1 MKRFIPYLLILIL
14 LALIIINKDTIY
26 AKYTEYIIDI
36 ESKKIKVPENNEYA
50 RKYSFSYVQLTD
62 NFIPD
67 NKQDLLNI
75 LFTGLNSGQT
85 SFEFYCSKDYT
96 TCIEDVNSIAK
107 DQVLISDINNFVHPF
122 NSFNHIETK
131 YDTLGH
137 VTITTTRN
145 YTEKQIEEIN
155 NKVNEIYNSIYN
167 PDVDLTTNISNI
179 HDYIVNNSKYD
190 KERSDYNVVAY
201 YSDIAYGP
209 LLQGYALCGGYSDAM
224 ELFLEKLGVESFKVS

>member
-62 NFIPD
+62 DFIPD

-155 NKVNEIYNSIYN
+155 NKVNEIYN
-167 PDVDLTTNISNI
+167 
-179 HDYIVNNSKYD
+179 
-190 KERSDYNVVAY
+190 R
-201 YSDIAYGP
+201 
-209 LLQGYALCGGYSDAM
+209 
-224 ELFLEKLGVESFKVS
+224 